1 MMTSMSPDDYQALG
15 PEHERILTGIFSGAR
30 YPRLLGMQVEE
41 ARRDYGRMRLVFKP
55 ELHHPGGVVHGGAIA
70 SLIDTVAA
78 LAIYSGLDQP
88 PRSSATIDLHVHYLS
103 AVFDEDLIAEA
114 AVRRRGRSIVFVTV
128 EVASASGKA
137 VAHGELSFKVVAS

>member
-1 MMTSMSPDDYQALG
+1 MSPDDHPALD
-15 PEHERILTGIFSGAR
+15 PEHERRLTEVFSGAR
-30 YPRLLGMQVEE
+30 YVQLLGMRVE
-41 ARRDYGRMRLVFKP
+41 AMRRDYGRMRLCFKP

-78 LAIYSGLDQP
+78 LAIYSGLDKP

-128 EVASASGKA
+128 EVATASGKV
-137 VAHGELSFKVVAS
+137 VAHGELSFQVVLR